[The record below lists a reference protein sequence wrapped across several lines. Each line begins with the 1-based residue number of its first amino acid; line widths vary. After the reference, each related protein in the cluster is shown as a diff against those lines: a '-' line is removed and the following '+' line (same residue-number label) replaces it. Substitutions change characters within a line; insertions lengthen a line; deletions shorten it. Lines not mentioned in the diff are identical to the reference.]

1 MNSSVFSLCSFLLL
15 VPILSLILV
24 PSHVNCFKTDVRLG
38 SCQPF
43 DCGKLKGIS
52 YPFRGNHQPD
62 SCGHPEFVLD
72 CQSDDAHLVFDGM
85 SQRFRVL
92 ELDQTARTL
101 NLAITDLS
109 DSTCPDKFSNISL
122 ESTPFSF
129 TAKDQMAALLYDCDQ
144 TKHPGQTRFSCD
156 RSNFS
161 RSGYFMMEAD
171 LGYEFPP
178 RLSCGVTVLVPV
190 MEKAVGKLM
199 SKEVDVEEVLDEGF
213 EVSWSSIEEEKC
225 RDCIVSGGKCG
236 RNTTVYEFSCFCP
249 DYKAYAWSCSSS
261 TTGTTQDMVPAS
273 DPVYPAPSDAAGDSS
288 VIA

>member
-1 MNSSVFSLCSFLLL
+1 
-15 VPILSLILV
+15 
-24 PSHVNCFKTDVRLG
+24 
-38 SCQPF
+38 
-43 DCGKLKGIS
+43 
-52 YPFRGNHQPD
+52 
-62 SCGHPEFVLD
+62 
-72 CQSDDAHLVFDGM
+72 M

-92 ELDQTARTL
+92 ELDQAARTL

-109 DSTCPDKFSNISL
+109 DSSCPDKFSNTSL
-122 ESTPFSF
+122 DSITFSF
-129 TAKDQMAALLYDCDQ
+129 TAKDRMAALLYECYQ
-144 TKHPGQTRFSCD
+144 TKHLGLMSFSYD
-156 RSNFS
+156 GSNFS

-178 RLSCGVTVLVPV
+178 RLSCGVTVFVPV

-236 RNTTVYEFSCFCP
+236 RSTTVYEFSCFCP

-288 VIA
+288 GAYISLLCHLVGNFHIEA